1 MRGMKSVDLLAIV
14 DFLYY
19 GEANIYQENLDT
31 FLNIAEE
38 LNLKGLD
45 RGGGNGEDIINET
58 KEHKHERVETSDL
71 IPAPFRKTAKVE
83 KNTSLNSSNFP
94 EFISFEDQIST
105 EKAVVIRKDEF
116 SGELEELD
124 NKINAM
130 IGRGENL
137 IPKGSAMIKVYV
149 CKACGKEGASTTTL
163 RAHIEANH
171 IEGISIPCNSC
182 QKAFRSRK
190 ALRQHRCKTLQFI

>member
-1 MRGMKSVDLLAIV
+1 M
-14 DFLYY
+14 
-19 GEANIYQENLDT
+19 
-31 FLNIAEE
+31 
-38 LNLKGLD
+38 
-45 RGGGNGEDIINET
+45 
-58 KEHKHERVETSDL
+58 
-71 IPAPFRKTAKVE
+71 
-83 KNTSLNSSNFP
+83 
-94 EFISFEDQIST
+94 
-105 EKAVVIRKDEF
+105 VIRKDEF

-124 NKINAM
+124 NKINDM

-163 RAHIEANH
+163 RAHIEAKH